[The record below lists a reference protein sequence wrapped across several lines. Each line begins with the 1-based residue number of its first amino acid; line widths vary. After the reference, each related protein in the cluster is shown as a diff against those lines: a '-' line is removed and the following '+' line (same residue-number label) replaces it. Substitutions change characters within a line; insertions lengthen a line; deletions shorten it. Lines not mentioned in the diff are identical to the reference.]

1 VEPAVTSEFKTA
13 VQIHFFRFYIGHP
26 AGYIHT
32 ISFPLK
38 TDFFLPHPKDPKSQ
52 LLQIESG
59 RKHYF
64 FSLLKYRLNNAA
76 AEVPTMRRNEIAL
89 ITGVLP
95 SRT

>member
-1 VEPAVTSEFKTA
+1 IIRRQSDFDSPATLCGAVEPAVTSEFKTA

-59 RKHYF
+59 RKH
-64 FSLLKYRLNNAA
+64 
-76 AEVPTMRRNEIAL
+76 
-89 ITGVLP
+89 
-95 SRT
+95 